1 MQPVPPVARVP
12 ENGVRLVGVG
22 FGRVYA
28 AGQQLFRSEDGGRSW
43 ANLTAFKT
51 DSVIGLGQ
59 RSVAVSPVN
68 QDQIV
73 VANEFGVWRSMDGG
87 LSWVGLNELLP
98 NLRIKRILATP
109 KGTAGTRVEIDGI
122 GAMELPPGG
131 TVWQVADDRTPASD
145 AARLKAYSER
155 AGVVVTAYGRSDKTV
170 YAGTADGHILISRD
184 DGASFTATDTGRA
197 SGPVERIF
205 VDAARPDV
213 ALAALGGPNSP
224 HVLRTTN
231 AGTFWDALD
240 SNLPNAPAHGVTG
253 ERAAGAV

>member
-1 MQPVPPVARVP
+1 MPPVPAVVRVP
-12 ENGVRLVGVG
+12 ENGVRLVSVG

-68 QDQIV
+68 QDQIG

-109 KGTAGTRVEIDGI
+109 KGTAGARRGRE
-122 GAMELPPGG
+122 G
-131 TVWQVADDRTPASD
+131 TEGRESG
-145 AARLKAYSER
+145 AAR
-155 AGVVVTAYGRSDKTV
+155 
-170 YAGTADGHILISRD
+170 
-184 DGASFTATDTGRA
+184 
-197 SGPVERIF
+197 
-205 VDAARPDV
+205 
-213 ALAALGGPNSP
+213 
-224 HVLRTTN
+224 
-231 AGTFWDALD
+231 
-240 SNLPNAPAHGVTG
+240 
-253 ERAAGAV
+253 

>member
-1 MQPVPPVARVP
+1 MQPGHRVVRVP

-22 FGRVYA
+22 FGRFYA
-28 AGQQLFRSEDGGRSW
+28 AGQQLFRVEDGGRSW

-68 QDQIV
+68 QNQIV

-87 LSWVGLNELLP
+87 LSWAGLNELLP

-109 KGTAGTRVEIDGI
+109 KGTAGTRVEIEGV

-155 AGVVVTAYGRSDKTV
+155 AGVGVPAYGSSAKTC
-170 YAGTADGHILISRD
+170 YAGNADCRIPFLLD
-184 DGASFTATDTGRA
+184 DAVCFTATET
-197 SGPVERIF
+197 
-205 VDAARPDV
+205 
-213 ALAALGGPNSP
+213 
-224 HVLRTTN
+224 
-231 AGTFWDALD
+231 
-240 SNLPNAPAHGVTG
+240 
-253 ERAAGAV
+253 